1 MDPVDGPYYIFY
13 DRRQDDTHSAFVCD
27 LPETFSNL
35 LIDLAEMGSLLRY
48 TFWTRLD
55 RHNLK
60 QPSRR
65 PYIYGYWLYT
75 IYWPIAKRH
84 AGPPRVQF
92 SRRLS
97 SHDWHA
103 AA

>member
-48 TFWTRLD
+48 TF
-55 RHNLK
+55 
-60 QPSRR
+60 
-65 PYIYGYWLYT
+65 
-75 IYWPIAKRH
+75 
-84 AGPPRVQF
+84 
-92 SRRLS
+92 
-97 SHDWHA
+97 
-103 AA
+103 